1 MCAGWDSRVYQ
12 YAAAEGIP
20 DETCNNYIAV
30 NQACNARDQV
40 CILACACSTHSIC
53 WKASLTARI
62 TSDAQLSL
70 TCCVPLAVLHL

>member
-40 CILACACSTHSIC
+40 CM
-53 WKASLTARI
+53 ASGLVHALFTA
-62 TSDAQLSL
+62 SAG
-70 TCCVPLAVLHL
+70 